1 MDSLHEIAVA
11 APAAKVF
18 QAWTTAE
25 GLTGWW
31 TADATA
37 PRDGGGEYVFRFDG
51 GSVAFHFR
59 VEEEV
64 PGERVLWRGVEGPGM
79 PAEWVGTKIDVRLSS
94 TGDGKTRMQFAHRD
108 WRSAEGFY
116 CVCNT
121 TWGELMYR
129 LRDWCEGRSR
139 GPLFGR

>member
-1 MDSLHEIAVA
+1 MDSLHEIAIA

-25 GLTGWW
+25 GLRAWW
-31 TADATA
+31 TSDVTT
-37 PRDGGGEYVFRFDG
+37 PRGSDGDYVFRFDG
-51 GSVAFHFR
+51 GVAFHFH

-79 PAEWVGTKIDVRLSS
+79 PAEWVGTKIDVHLSHASDGRTRL
-94 TGDGKTRMQFAHRD
+94 QFAHRD
-108 WRSAEGFY
+108 WRSADGFY

-121 TWGELMYR
+121 TWGELVYR

-139 GPLFGR
+139 GPLFAS